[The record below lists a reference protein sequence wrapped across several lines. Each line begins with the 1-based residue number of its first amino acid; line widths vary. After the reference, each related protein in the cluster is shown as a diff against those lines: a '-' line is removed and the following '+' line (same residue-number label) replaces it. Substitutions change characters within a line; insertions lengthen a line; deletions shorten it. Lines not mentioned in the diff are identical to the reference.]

1 MWTKFVL
8 LALIQHAF
16 VGIFVLLGTLDR
28 PLLYFARRF
37 STTCNV
43 MHDFG
48 LFSLVFKSV
57 FMFWRL
63 HEYNIPTIVFYLFT
77 SIGIDLIDSHI
88 FSASRSICVL
98 HMSYSTQIVQIYYA
112 THGLL
117 IPIINQTEFIS
128 PLPFLAH
135 ETTAYSLSTR
145 SLTHSHILPTLSR
158 SVFSLASPRA
168 VAPCCCWLARSVS
181 VEKQLANWLI
191 FAWISCGI
199 KCNAGGDER
208 FEHGMKRS
216 KHTRARARVTRINIG
231 RGRFFVVFFFTS
243 SLSAFF
249 HSLGL
254 CLTGVCD
261 RLMLWFSA
269 IGSDLEHLSIVKEI
283 KMRNY
288 SESERQRGN

>member
-1 MWTKFVL
+1 MHSLGFLFCWAHLTDPSSTLHVASLL
-8 LALIQHAF
+8 LATSCM
-16 VGIFVLLGTLDR
+16 TLAYSHWYSKVCLCFDGFMNTTFQ
-28 PLLYFARRF
+28 PSSFICSLQLESIW
-37 STTCNV
+37 STAT
-43 MHDFG
+43 
-48 LFSLVFKSV
+48 FSLRRAQFVC
-57 FMFWRL
+57 
-63 HEYNIPTIVFYLFT
+63 YICPIV
-77 SIGIDLIDSHI
+77 H
-88 FSASRSICVL
+88 RSYKYSMR
-98 HMSYSTQIVQIYYA
+98 HMVCSS
-112 THGLL
+112 
-117 IPIINQTEFIS
+117 
-128 PLPFLAH
+128 
-135 ETTAYSLSTR
+135 R
-145 SLTHSHILPTLSR
+145 SLTKLNLSLLRRSWHTRQPHIRLALVRSR
-158 SVFSLASPRA
+158 TRTFCQRFLAQCSASLHRA
-168 VAPCCCWLARSVS
+168 PVAPCCCWLARSVS

-208 FEHGMKRS
+208 FEHAMKRS

-288 SESERQRGN
+288 TESERQRGN